1 MSKVFNGRYTAATDQ
16 PFVVFIIGMR
26 INRFWAVHKWLP
38 VASAMGPMLSRLYR
52 HPEKGFLDG
61 MLTLG
66 DRGPVMIQYWRSF
79 EDLERFARSVDDP
92 HLGAWKRFNH
102 AVGGDGSVGIW
113 HETYL
118 VNPGEFET
126 LYGNMPR
133 MGLAK
138 AMEHIPAAG
147 RRHTARKRLES
158 GGTSEIENISAE
170 AMKASEPAP

>member
-26 INRFWAVHKWLP
+26 INRIWAVHKWLP
-38 VASAMGPMLSRLYR
+38 VASAMGPMLSSLYR

-61 MLTLG
+61 MLMLG

-79 EDLERFARSVDDP
+79 EDLERFARGSEDP
-92 HLGAWKRFNH
+92 HLGAWKRFNQ

-118 VNPGEFET
+118 VNPGEYET

-138 AMEHIPAAG
+138 AVQHVPAVG
-147 RRHTARKRLES
+147 RRHTARTRLET
-158 GGTSEIENISAE
+158 GGEHELVVPASETMI
-170 AMKASEPAP
+170 ASEPAP